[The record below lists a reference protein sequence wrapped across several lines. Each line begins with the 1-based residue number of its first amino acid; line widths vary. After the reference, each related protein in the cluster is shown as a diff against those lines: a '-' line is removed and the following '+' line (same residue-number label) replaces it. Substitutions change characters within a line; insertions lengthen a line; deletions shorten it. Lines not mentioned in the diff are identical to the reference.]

1 MKKGLLLS
9 VLVLIVCFVSS
20 AVADEVDVLIKQLRK
35 GNVSQRLAAAK
46 GLNEKKDPRAV
57 TPLVAALRKDA
68 NWDVRLAAEEA
79 LISIG
84 SSSVKPLLQILQED
98 KEGFARRR
106 AARALGDL
114 KETCDPRQLKNLAQ
128 KDKDSFVRRCAARA
142 LGEVGGP
149 EAAEFLDEA
158 MKKKNLEVI
167 KAAYAYYI
175 RKGEPGTED
184 SLIEA
189 LGVDCWDKDMIFD
202 FAHSGNEKLKQAADE
217 IVKKRAYEAPSEWS
231 GPKWGKV

>member
-20 AVADEVDVLIKQLRK
+20 AVADEVDVLIKQLSK

-57 TPLVAALRKDA
+57 TSLVTALRKDP
-68 NWDVRLAAEEA
+68 NWDVRLAAEDA
-79 LISIG
+79 LVSIG
-84 SSSVKPLLQILQED
+84 SSSVKPLVQILQEE
-98 KEGFARRR
+98 KECFPRRR
-106 AARALGDL
+106 AARALTDL
-114 KETCDPRQLKNLAQ
+114 KETCDPRELKNLAQ
-128 KDKDSFVRRCAARA
+128 KDKDCFVRRCAARA
-142 LGEVGGP
+142 LGEVRDP

-158 MKKKNLEVI
+158 MKKKDLEVI

-175 RKGEPGTED
+175 RKGEPGAED
-184 SLIEA
+184 ILIEA
-189 LGVDCWDKDMIFD
+189 LRELCWDKKMIFD

-217 IVKKRAYEAPSEWS
+217 IVKKQGYKAPLDWS
-231 GPKWGKV
+231 GPRWGKV